1 MKIRTQLVLA
11 FLLLSVVPMTGIVL
25 YSYLASQR
33 ALRNAVKADS
43 ELLAHEMTARMTSI
57 KEELGRGVER
67 LGRLPF
73 PSMLEEEKNNTRTA
87 SAGKARDPLLG
98 RVLGAMGDAAPLVAA
113 IEFHPALGHPAVPRA
128 PHAAPPAPP
137 SAPGAPPAPLPQAPA
152 TAAEAAAPAAPGTA
166 GTPAAPHIAGA
177 PDDETGAPDTKIVI
191 RMDRLMQGLA
201 QVRGMTPEARG
212 EIERHVNEE
221 LHKSMAMAA
230 SAVRQAHRMAA
241 TRGGRK
247 PGGHG
252 TAGQE
257 QGRTPDQQAGTLDR
271 QAEALDRMGEEA
283 GRLADGAPLAGRG
296 AEERKRQLHE
306 QARLREERIR
316 LVEESRRVAAEARRA
331 RIQAARQRDEALLL
345 GRDFAAPVR
354 VDGEVVGQLTCEV
367 KSREVLRRVLARTRH
382 DAGEVPFAVDAQGTL
397 YTVEEADRARLAGL
411 PLTGAAS
418 PAAPA
423 GQPPAAKGR
432 DWVVVTSKDAESG
445 LTFGIARP
453 IGRSLQEVR
462 HTAARNFGYGLGM
475 IALALLGILP
485 LSARMTRSLDT
496 VMAGAQ
502 RIARGDLETRVPVT
516 SGSEL
521 GHLALAFNSMAH
533 DLREN
538 QQRLV
543 ERELEQR
550 LLQTEYDRKTA
561 ELEEARS
568 FQLSL
573 LPKVLPVHPSFDLA
587 VAMKTATEVGGDY
600 YDFHLRA
607 GGLLTVAV
615 GDATGHGAVAG
626 TMVTVIKSLVSSY
639 TGEGSLSGFLGGT
652 ASAIRRM
659 DLGRMAMALL
669 LARLEPGALTVASAG
684 MPPVLLYHRR
694 SRQVE
699 EIALPGLPLG
709 APLIGGTEESA
720 LYQERRVP
728 VAPGDAIL
736 LMSDGFPELL
746 NGAGDPLG
754 YAQVRAAFAASA
766 EKPPDALIADLSA
779 VAEAWTGGQPP
790 QDDVTFVALLVRE

>member
-11 FLLLSVVPMTGIVL
+11 FLLLSIVPMTGIVL

-43 ELLAHEMTARMTSI
+43 ELLAHEMTARMAAI

-67 LGRLPF
+67 LGQLPF
-73 PSMLEEEKNNTRTA
+73 PSLLEEEKNTRTA
-87 SAGKARDPLLG
+87 SAGKAPDPLLG

-113 IEFHPALGHPAVPRA
+113 IEFHPALSPPAPPTPMAPVASMAPITPMAQKAPPDHPPSPAA
-128 PHAAPPAPP
+128 PEAAAAPPASPR
-137 SAPGAPPAPLPQAPA
+137 
-152 TAAEAAAPAAPGTA
+152 
-166 GTPAAPHIAGA
+166 IAGA
-177 PDDETGAPDTKIVI
+177 PDDETASGAAGKKIVI
-191 RMDRLMQGLA
+191 RMDRLMQDLA
-201 QVRGMTPEARG
+201 PAGGMTPEARG
-212 EIERHVNEE
+212 ELARHINEE
-221 LHKSMAMAA
+221 LHHSMAMAA
-230 SAVRQAHRMAA
+230 EAVRLAQRKAA
-241 TRGGRK
+241 TREGRAH
-247 PGGHG
+247 GGHG
-252 TAGQE
+252 TAGRE
-257 QGRTPDQQAGTLDR
+257 QGGALDQQADTFDR

-283 GRLADGAPLAGRG
+283 GRLADGAALAGRG
-296 AEERKRQLHE
+296 AEERERQLHE
-306 QARLREERIR
+306 RARQHEEGIR
-316 LVEESRRVAAEARRA
+316 LAEESRRVAAEARRA
-331 RIQAARQRDEALLL
+331 RIQAARQREEALLL

-354 VDGEVVGQLTCEV
+354 VGGEVVGQLTCEV

-382 DAGEVPFAVDAQGTL
+382 DAGEVPFAVDAKGNL

-411 PLTGAAS
+411 PLTGAAA
-418 PAAPA
+418 PAAGA
-423 GQPPAAKGR
+423 PAAKGR

-521 GHLALAFNSMAH
+521 GHLAQAFNSMAH

-550 LLQTEYDRKTA
+550 LLKTEYDRKTA
-561 ELEEARS
+561 ELEEARR

-573 LPKVLPVHPSFDLA
+573 LPKVLPVHPSFELA

-615 GDATGHGAVAG
+615 GDATGHGAAAG

-736 LMSDGFPELL
+736 LMSDGFPELV
-746 NGAGDPLG
+746 NGAGEPLG

-766 EKPPDALIADLSA
+766 AKPPDALIADLSA

-790 QDDVTFVALLVRE
+790 QDDVTFVALQVRE

>member
-1 MKIRTQLVLA
+1 MKIRTQLILA

-43 ELLAHEMTARMTSI
+43 ELLAHEMSARMTSI

-67 LGRLPF
+67 LGQLPF
-73 PSMLEEEKNNTRTA
+73 PSMLEEEQNNTRTA

-113 IEFHPALGHPAVPRA
+113 IEFHPALGHPAASMA
-128 PHAAPPAPP
+128 PPAAPPAPP
-137 SAPGAPPAPLPQAPA
+137 SAPGAP
-152 TAAEAAAPAAPGTA
+152 
-166 GTPAAPHIAGA
+166 
-177 PDDETGAPDTKIVI
+177 DKKIVI

-201 QVRGMTPEARG
+201 KARGMTPEARG

-221 LHKSMAMAA
+221 LHKSMAMATE
-230 SAVRQAHRMAA
+230 AVRLAQRKAA
-241 TRGGRK
+241 VRGGRA

-257 QGRTPDQQAGTLDR
+257 QGRTPDQQADRLDR

-283 GRLADGAPLAGRG
+283 GRLTDGAPLAGRG
-296 AEERKRQLHE
+296 VEERKRQLHE

-316 LVEESRRVAAEARRA
+316 LVEESRRVAAEARRE
-331 RIQAARQRDEALLL
+331 RETALLL

-382 DAGEVPFAVDAQGTL
+382 DAGEVPFAVDSQGTL

-411 PLTGAAS
+411 PLTGT
-418 PAAPA
+418 AAPA
-423 GQPPAAKGR
+423 AGTPAAKGR
-432 DWVVVTSKDAESG
+432 DWVVVTSKDSESG

-550 LLQTEYDRKTA
+550 LLKTEYDRKTA

-573 LPKVLPVHPSFDLA
+573 LPKVLPVHPSFELA

-639 TGEGSLSGFLGGT
+639 TGEGSLNGFLGGT

-694 SRQVE
+694 SREVE

-709 APLIGGTEESA
+709 APLIGGTEGSA

-736 LMSDGFPELL
+736 LMSDGFPELV
-746 NGAGDPLG
+746 NGAGEPLG

-790 QDDVTFVALLVRE
+790 QDDVTFVALLVREA

>member
-1 MKIRTQLVLA
+1 MKIRTQLILA

-43 ELLAHEMTARMTSI
+43 ELLAHEMSARMTSI

-73 PSMLEEEKNNTRTA
+73 PSMLEEEKNTRTA
-87 SAGKARDPLLG
+87 SAGKAPDPLLG

-113 IEFHPALGHPAVPRA
+113 IEFHPALGHPAASTA
-128 PHAAPPAPP
+128 PPAAPPAPP
-137 SAPGAPPAPLPQAPA
+137 SAPGAP
-152 TAAEAAAPAAPGTA
+152 
-166 GTPAAPHIAGA
+166 
-177 PDDETGAPDTKIVI
+177 DKKVVI

-201 QVRGMTPEARG
+201 QARGMTPEARG

-241 TRGGRK
+241 TRGGRA

-257 QGRTPDQQAGTLDR
+257 QGRTPDQQAETLDR

-316 LVEESRRVAAEARRA
+316 LAEESRRVAAEARRE
-331 RIQAARQRDEALLL
+331 RDAALLL

-382 DAGEVPFAVDAQGTL
+382 DAGEVPFAVDSQGTL

-411 PLTGAAS
+411 PLTGTAF

-432 DWVVVTSKDAESG
+432 DWVVVTSKDFESG

-573 LPKVLPVHPSFDLA
+573 LPKVLPVHPSFELA

-639 TGEGSLSGFLGGT
+639 TGEGSLNGFLGGT

-684 MPPVLLYHRR
+684 MPPVLVYHRR
-694 SRQVE
+694 SREVE

-709 APLIGGTEESA
+709 APLIGRTEGSA

-736 LMSDGFPELL
+736 LMSDGFPELV
-746 NGAGDPLG
+746 NSAGEPLG

-790 QDDVTFVALLVRE
+790 QDDVTFVALLVREA